1 MVKIKKETPSTE
13 MSLEVKIFIVGAYF
27 QELLDEAEYDTRFKQ
42 GLKYNI
48 KNIQR
53 DLEKMLDVVISTD
66 ELSLY
71 ISQATRALEN
81 AFEYEYS

>member
-1 MVKIKKETPSTE
+1 MAKKQKQMPGSK

-27 QELLDEAEYDTRFKQ
+27 QELLDEAEYDTRFKH

-48 KNIQR
+48 KNIQVS
-53 DLEKMLDVVISTD
+53 LEKMLDVVIETD
-66 ELSLY
+66 ELSMD

>member
-1 MVKIKKETPSTE
+1 MAKKQKQMPGSK

-27 QELLDEAEYDTRFKQ
+27 QELLDEAEYDTRFKH

-48 KNIQR
+48 KNIQES
-53 DLEKMLDVVISTD
+53 LEKMLDVVIDND

-71 ISQATRALEN
+71 MSQATRALEN

>member
-1 MVKIKKETPSTE
+1 MAKKQKQMPGSK

-27 QELLDEAEYDTRFKQ
+27 QELLDEAEYDTRFKH

-48 KNIQR
+48 KNIQVS
-53 DLEKMLDVVISTD
+53 LEKMLDVVIETD
-66 ELSLY
+66 ELSMY